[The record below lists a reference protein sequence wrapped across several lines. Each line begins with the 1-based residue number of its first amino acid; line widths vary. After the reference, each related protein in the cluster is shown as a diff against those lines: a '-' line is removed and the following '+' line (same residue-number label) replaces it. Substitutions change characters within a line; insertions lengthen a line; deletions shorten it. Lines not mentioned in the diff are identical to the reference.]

1 MVLSGFVTRR
11 FLKGLR
17 IGFVTAVVVTTGLA
31 GAAYWKVSN
40 PDRNGRLELPK
51 HSVALKSEAG
61 KKLLSGASSADH
73 PALSQAFQVQ
83 QKGSWCGV
91 ASAVTV
97 LNADGGN
104 LTQSSFFTEEVTDVR
119 PWWATTFAGMPL
131 GDLSGM
137 LEVHEA
143 ETTVKHARASTEE
156 AFQASVKS
164 NMNDPSNWLIVNYD
178 RSVLGEKGGGHI
190 SPVSAYSE
198 ENNMVLLLDTA
209 RYKYP
214 FHWVPVNL
222 LFEAMNTSDSET
234 GQSRGWVVVR

>member
-1 MVLSGFVTRR
+1 MVLCGLVAGR
-11 FLKGLR
+11 FFKGLR
-17 IGFVTAVVVTTGLA
+17 IGFGAAVVVTVALA
-31 GAAYWKVSN
+31 GGFYWKISH
-40 PDRNGRLELPK
+40 PRGDGRLELPD

-61 KKLLSGASSADH
+61 QKLLSGASSADH
-73 PALSQAFQVQ
+73 PALSQTFQVQ

-104 LTQSSFFTEEVTDVR
+104 LTQKSFFTEEVTDVR

-131 GDLSGM
+131 GDLAGM
-137 LEVHEA
+137 LEAHGAEA
-143 ETTVKHARASTEE
+143 TVKHARASTEA
-156 AFQASVKS
+156 AFQASLKS

-178 RSVLGEKGGGHI
+178 RDVLGEQGGGHI
-190 SPVSAYSE
+190 SPVSAYSAE
-198 ENNMVLLLDTA
+198 KNMVLLLDTA

-214 FHWVPVNL
+214 FHWVPVSL
-222 LFEAMNTSDSET
+222 LFEAMKTSDSET